1 MVKTSFKQK
10 IIQSFLFGFTYAML
24 MGFFEKASTG
34 EISTAKFLFHGF
46 FFGISMAF
54 VLPFVTER
62 FSKKQMDKIKIDIN
76 EDEKIDL
83 ESQANLNGGIGK
95 IVLTNQ
101 RLIFK
106 EKGTSK
112 NNFVEIPLNQI
123 IEVQARKSLG
133 IINNI
138 LIVKTEAKT
147 YSFVMYENERNLW
160 VSKINNLVES

>member
-1 MVKTSFKQK
+1 
-10 IIQSFLFGFTYAML
+10 
-24 MGFFEKASTG
+24 
-34 EISTAKFLFHGF
+34 
-46 FFGISMAF
+46 
-54 VLPFVTER
+54 
-62 FSKKQMDKIKIDIN
+62 MDKIKIDIN

-112 NNFVEIPLNQI
+112 NNFVEIPLSQI
-123 IEVQARKSLG
+123 IGVQTRKSLG